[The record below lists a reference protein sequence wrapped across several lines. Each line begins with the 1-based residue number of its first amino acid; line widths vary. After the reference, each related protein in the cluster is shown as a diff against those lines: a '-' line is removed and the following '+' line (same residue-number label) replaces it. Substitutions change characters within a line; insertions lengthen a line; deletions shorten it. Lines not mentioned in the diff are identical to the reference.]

1 MHRLGLQAARR
12 ILLTAATLQTDELER
27 IGFLDG
33 RARDATVL
41 GSRCDAFCAELA
53 GMAPLALLGMKRHLA
68 ALADGRFDGAAAA
81 ADSAAAAESADL
93 REGVTAMRER
103 RLPHFTGR

>member
-33 RARDATVL
+33 RAPDATVL

-81 ADSAAAAESADL
+81 ESADL
-93 REGVTAMRER
+93 RESVTAMRER